1 MQNKFVNYFSKISPL
16 SKDEAEAISNSMQTK
31 SFKKGEFLLKEG
43 QISVNTF
50 FILEGCVR
58 EYLLSDG
65 EEKTTNFFTEEQWA
79 ISLNTFTPK

>member
-31 SFKKGEFLLKEG
+31 TFQKGDFLLKEG
-43 QISVNTF
+43 QISVSTF

-65 EEKTTNFFTEEQWA
+65 EEKTTNFFARRTMGH
-79 ISLNTFTPK
+79 FT